1 MLNQNHSVSRPPLF
15 VGPVS
20 AGFPSPAQDY
30 VDKLLCLNELLVSR
44 PAATLFVH
52 MPDDAMQGMRIFHS
66 DLLIADRSITPS
78 HGCIVAARELG
89 EVLICRLV
97 IQGKMGWL

>member
-1 MLNQNHSVSRPPLF
+1 MKGLRPTAFFGLVRHHLMVEPVLRRVGIEPL
-15 VGPVS
+15 VP
-20 AGFPSPAQDY
+20 
-30 VDKLLCLNELLVSR
+30 R

-78 HGCIVAARELG
+78 HGCIVAARVLG
-89 EVLICRLV
+89 EVLIRRLV
-97 IQGKMGWL
+97 IKGKMGWL